1 VLKIIKKI
9 FAAIKIY
16 PEKKKRLPLPLV
28 GMVISNL
35 VSLLI
40 PLFVMIVMDNLKGN
54 KKMDL
59 PSLLLIM
66 LGWLASII
74 LVSFFEY
81 YIRIAF
87 KKFDIEVLSKF
98 HSNLVKNKSQ
108 LSFKDWVEQNSK
120 EIADEIK
127 KDLEDITSLLPGSV
141 FPLFRNFILICITFF
156 IMIFINWQL
165 TIAVMLLIP
174 IFLITYKLWDNETKN
189 LYRLLR
195 SSSEKFLSCLIEFL
209 QTIPMMRIFSSKDNE
224 IKKIEDSF
232 RNYLDKNFDYFKI
245 INNRGT
251 YSSIVSSFA
260 PIYLAFCAFFFLY
273 FDIATIGETFAF
285 WGIFSMNLNSIKSVS
300 SSYINLLSS
309 IIIFDK
315 FELLLQNE
323 KEVNPNKSYISR
335 IDSIKIRNLEFEYAG
350 NKYSKVLFPNFD
362 ITHGE
367 VIHII
372 GESGIGK
379 TTLIKLLIGL
389 MQPSRGEIIVNNK
402 KIDEIDNQRYLNLI
416 GYVEQNGYIYSRSL
430 KDNILL
436 GRKFIKENWEKTIK
450 LARLENFISSTKQKK
465 NTLLG
470 ENGLQ
475 ISGGERQRIL
485 IARAI
490 YHDPQ
495 WLFLDEPFTGIDHE
509 NQVEINKIL
518 NNLKNEKT
526 IIMISHQ
533 NEGDL
538 STTKKI
544 ELKKNIN
551 KIVN

>member
-16 PEKKKRLPLPLV
+16 PEKKKRLTLPLV

-81 YIRIAF
+81 YIRITF

-127 KDLEDITSLLPGSV
+127 KDLEDINLLLPGSV
-141 FPLFRNFILICITFF
+141 FPLFRNVILICITFF
-156 IMIFINWQL
+156 IMIFINWQS

-195 SSSEKFLSCLIEFL
+195 SSSEKFLSGLIEFL
-209 QTIPMMRIFSSKDNE
+209 QTIPMMRIFSSVE
-224 IKKIEDSF
+224 HEVKKIEDSF
-232 RNYLDKNFDYFKI
+232 SNYLDKNFNYFKI
-245 INNRGT
+245 INKRST

-260 PIYLAFCAFFFLY
+260 PIYLAFCAFFFIY
-273 FDIATIGETFAF
+273 FDLATIGETFAF
-285 WGIFSMNLNSIKSVS
+285 WGIFSMNINSIKSVS
-300 SSYINLLSS
+300 SAYINLLSS

-323 KEVNPNKSYISR
+323 KEENPNKSYISR

-379 TTLIKLLIGL
+379 TTLIKLLLGL
-389 MQPSRGEIIVNNK
+389 MQPSSGEIIVNNK
-402 KIDEIDNQRYLNLI
+402 KIDEIDNQRYLILI

-436 GRKFIKENWEKTIK
+436 GRKFIKENWNKTIK
-450 LARLENFISSTKQKK
+450 LARLENFISSTKQKE

-495 WLFLDEPFTGIDHE
+495 WLFLDEPFTGIDYE

-518 NNLKNEKT
+518 NTLKNEKT
-526 IIMISHQ
+526 IIIISHQ

-538 STTKKI
+538 SITKKI

-551 KIVN
+551 EIVN

>member
-1 VLKIIKKI
+1 MLKIIKKI
-9 FAAIKIY
+9 LAVIKIY
-16 PEKKKRLPLPLV
+16 SGKNKRMPLPLA

-35 VSLLI
+35 ISLVI

-54 KKMDL
+54 EKMDL
-59 PSLLLIM
+59 PSFLLIM

-81 YIRIAF
+81 YIRISF

-127 KDLEDITSLLPGSV
+127 KDLEDINSLLPGSV

-165 TIAVMLLIP
+165 TIAVTLLIP
-174 IFLITYKLWDNETKN
+174 IFLIAFMLWDNETKN
-189 LYRLLR
+189 LYKLHR
-195 SSSEKFLSCLIEFL
+195 SSSEKFLSDLIEFL
-209 QTIPMMRIFSSKDNE
+209 QTIPMMRIFSSKKNE
-224 IKKIEDSF
+224 IKNIEDSF
-232 RNYLDKNFDYFKI
+232 SNYLDKNFDYFKI
-245 INNRGT
+245 INKRSA
-251 YSSIVSSFA
+251 YSSIISSFA

-273 FDIATIGETFAF
+273 FEVATIGETFAF

-309 IIIFDK
+309 IVVFDK

-323 KEVNPNKSYISR
+323 KEVNPNKSFISR
-335 IDSIKIRNLEFEYAG
+335 IDSIKIRDLEFEYAG
-350 NKYSKVLFPNFD
+350 SKYSKVLFSNFD

-367 VIHII
+367 VIHIT

-379 TTLIKLLIGL
+379 TTLIKLLLGL
-389 MQPSRGEIIVNNK
+389 LQCSKGEITVNDK
-402 KIDEIDNQRYLNLI
+402 KIDEIDNQSYLNLI

-430 KDNILL
+430 KENILL
-436 GRKFIKENWEKTIK
+436 GRKFNKENWSKTIK
-450 LARLENFISSTKQKK
+450 LARLEQLIFSVEHKENV
-465 NTLLG
+465 LLG

-475 ISGGERQRIL
+475 MSGGERQRIL

-490 YHDPQ
+490 YHDPK
-495 WLFLDEPFTGIDHE
+495 WLFLDEPFSGIDYE
-509 NQVEINKIL
+509 NQVEINRIL
-518 NNLKNEKT
+518 NTLKNEKT
-526 IIMISHQ
+526 IIIISHQ
-533 NEGDL
+533 SEVDL
-538 STTKKI
+538 SITKKI
-544 ELKKNIN
+544 ELKRI
-551 KIVN
+551 

>member
-1 VLKIIKKI
+1 MLKIIKKI

>member
-465 NTLLG
+465 
-470 ENGLQ
+470 
-475 ISGGERQRIL
+475 IHCWVKMVCK
-485 IARAI
+485 
-490 YHDPQ
+490 Y
-495 WLFLDEPFTGIDHE
+495 
-509 NQVEINKIL
+509 QVAKD
-518 NNLKNEKT
+518 NEF
-526 IIMISHQ
+526 
-533 NEGDL
+533 
-538 STTKKI
+538 
-544 ELKKNIN
+544 
-551 KIVN
+551 